1 MRFEANSQSIFRIKQ
16 ADLQVVYVKILLLFT
31 PRIHCGSTS
40 ALIMSLIT
48 SLGSTEIHS
57 AIIWPIADYSLSSSE
72 KVRSCVYFFFKFNYH
87 LFSDVF
93 RSDYGCADEKSR
105 NKRSVNQGLEGE
117 KCL

>member
-57 AIIWPIADYSLSSSE
+57 AIIWPIADYSLSNSE
-72 KVRSCVYFFFKFNYH
+72 KVRSCVYFFLNSIIIYSLTFFVQIMAAQMKNRETKE
-87 LFSDVF
+87 V
-93 RSDYGCADEKSR
+93 
-105 NKRSVNQGLEGE
+105 
-117 KCL
+117 